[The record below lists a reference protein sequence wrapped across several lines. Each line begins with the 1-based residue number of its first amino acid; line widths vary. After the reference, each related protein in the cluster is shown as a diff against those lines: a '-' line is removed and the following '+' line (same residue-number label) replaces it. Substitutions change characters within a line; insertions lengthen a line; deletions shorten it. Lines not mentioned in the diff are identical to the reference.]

1 MSESHSIRE
10 RLVIQQGKK
19 EIVGIMAM
27 THHGSFADP
36 PVSYDANDFL
46 FEPLSSHDLALEPGA
61 LLQFLSSYCAYASPA
76 RTCLCAPNSPTP
88 IQ

>member
-1 MSESHSIRE
+1 VLEGKKDLIYISTMSESHSIRE

-36 PVSYDANDFL
+36 LRTP
-46 FEPLSSHDLALEPGA
+46 PSHMTPTTF
-61 LLQFLSSYCAYASPA
+61 FLSLFQV
-76 RTCLCAPNSPTP
+76 TTWF
-88 IQ
+88 

>member
-1 MSESHSIRE
+1 VLEGKKDLIYISTMSESHSIRE

-36 PVSYDANDFL
+36 P
-46 FEPLSSHDLALEPGA
+46 SHMTPTTF
-61 LLQFLSSYCAYASPA
+61 FLSLFQV
-76 RTCLCAPNSPTP
+76 TTWF
-88 IQ
+88 